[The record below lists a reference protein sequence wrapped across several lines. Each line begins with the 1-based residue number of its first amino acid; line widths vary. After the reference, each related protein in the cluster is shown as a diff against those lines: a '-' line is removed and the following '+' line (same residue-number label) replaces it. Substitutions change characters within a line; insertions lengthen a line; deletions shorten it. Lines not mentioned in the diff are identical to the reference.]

1 MASRGRI
8 NFLSTIDKALVSLGL
23 NLGSRIRSDGV
34 RDLTILSGYAGIYLL
49 VGIAPAFI
57 ALPMLWLAWFGVI
70 AHSRA
75 WVSNENQRR
84 DIARG
89 LSDLDPDTLPDLRR
103 TSLISALQLVV
114 IIPLLFSMTDRI
126 FDLGQTNEDN
136 SLKEWLL
143 FSIDLLFRSLLDW
156 AEVYEVSL
164 SSIKPTSMSAK
175 HMILLQL
182 LTIDFLLVQ
191 AIIRLV
197 ETRRMTDE
205 GVRGVSKD
213 PEHAVRLGK
222 RATKALLIAL
232 HDTEDDSTKSAII
245 VALGRIGDLRAAPNL
260 LKMLGQPTV
269 EVDALAALI
278 TIDHHPT
285 LTKSVYS
292 SRFEE
297 RRAAAI
303 WLARSNHI
311 NAPNL
316 ISDLSHDSEPT
327 VRREAITAATE
338 HPIELVETCLIRAS
352 TDSDTETRRRAVAG
366 LRRHP
371 SEEAM
376 FAAIDA
382 SKDLDVEVRL
392 RAVDVLSTHADGR
405 VVQPLAE
412 RMLDEN
418 KGVKESAKRA
428 IEHLESLQG
437 RS

>member
-1 MASRGRI
+1 
-8 NFLSTIDKALVSLGL
+8 
-23 NLGSRIRSDGV
+23 
-34 RDLTILSGYAGIYLL
+34 
-49 VGIAPAFI
+49 
-57 ALPMLWLAWFGVI
+57 
-70 AHSRA
+70 
-75 WVSNENQRR
+75 
-84 DIARG
+84 
-89 LSDLDPDTLPDLRR
+89 
-103 TSLISALQLVV
+103 V

-126 FDLGQTNEDN
+126 FDLGQTSGD
-136 SLKEWLL
+136 SSFKEWLL

-164 SSIKPTSMSAK
+164 SSIKPTSMWAK
-175 HMILLQL
+175 HLILLQL

-232 HDTEDDSTKSAII
+232 HETDDDSTKSAIT
-245 VALGRIGDLRAAPNL
+245 VALGRIRDVKAAPNL
-260 LKMLGQPTV
+260 LKMLGQPIV

-278 TIDHHPT
+278 TIDHHPS
-285 LTKSVYS
+285 LTKSVNS
-292 SRFEE
+292 SRMEE

-303 WLARSNHI
+303 WLARSSHQ
-311 NAPNL
+311 NAPKL
-316 ISDLSHDSEPT
+316 ISDLTNDSEPS

-338 HPIELVETCLIRAS
+338 HPIELVETSLVRAT

-371 SEEAM
+371 SEVAM

-382 SKDLDVEVRL
+382 SRDSDVEVRL
-392 RAVDVLSTHADGR
+392 HAVDVLSTHADGR
-405 VVQPLAE
+405 VVQPLAD
-412 RMLDEN
+412 RLLDED
-418 KGVKESAKRA
+418 KGVKESARRA
-428 IEHLESLQG
+428 IEHLESMRG
-437 RS
+437 R